1 MAFSPLSRAMELS
14 NQLIFVA
21 GTLFLL
27 SILAS
32 AFTPRLGVPLLLVF
46 LIVGMLAGEDGPG
59 RIHFSDY
66 HIANL
71 AGTAALAVI
80 LFDGGM
86 RTPLQNFRVGLRPAL
101 SLATIGVLV
110 TTAITG
116 AFAAWVLHL
125 SWIEGLLI
133 GAIVGSTD
141 AAAVFSLLHTNA
153 VHLNQRVT
161 SALEI
166 ESGTNDPMAVFLTL
180 GLLQYLLAPLDYT
193 WVEGLVLFVQ
203 QMGLGL
209 AFGLGGGWLL
219 VQLLNRLEISDSL
232 YPLLALSGG
241 MLVFGGTAMLGGSGF
256 LAVYLCGLML
266 GNRPLRAFASV
277 RRFHDGIAW
286 LAQIGMFLILG
297 LLATPSR
304 LVPLAIPAL
313 LIALVLILL
322 ARPLAVAMALLPF
335 RFPWREQAYIAWVG
349 LRGSVPMVLATF
361 PLLAGLPHAQMFF
374 DVAFFIVLVS
384 LVLQGWTVAPVAR
397 LLDLQMPQTSARVR
411 RIDLDLPG
419 GAGHEIVS
427 YRLSSGSAMVG
438 VKTKLLPIPDVSR
451 LVSVS
456 RGGKILPY
464 RDWGAL
470 QSGDYVSLLA
480 AQSELPLLDEVFTAR
495 RTSSNAIEAR
505 YFGEF
510 AIDPSASVEALVD
523 AYGLPVPA
531 DAMKQTLSAFIGGFL
546 NRPVVGDR
554 LRLGDME
561 LIVRRMDGERI
572 VGLGLRLPHEP
583 S

>member
-1 MAFSPLSRAMELS
+1 MEIA
-14 NQLIFVA
+14 NHLILV
-21 GTLFLL
+21 GGLLFIV

-32 AFTPRLGVPLLLVF
+32 ILSPRLGVPLLLVF

-59 RIHFSDY
+59 RIHFGDY
-66 HIANL
+66 HLANL

-101 SLATIGVLV
+101 ALATIGVLV
-110 TTAITG
+110 TTGITG

-180 GLLQYLLAPLDYT
+180 GLLQYMLAPLDYS
-193 WVEGLVLFVQ
+193 WLEGVVLFVQ

-209 AFGLGGGWLL
+209 LFGLGGGWLL
-219 VQLLNRLEISDSL
+219 TQLLNRLELSDSL

-241 MLVFGGTAMLGGSGF
+241 MLIFGGTALLGGSGF
-256 LAVYLCGLML
+256 LAAYLAGLML

-313 LIALVLILL
+313 LVALVLIFA
-322 ARPLAVAMALLPF
+322 ARPIAVALALAPF
-335 RFPWREQAYIAWVG
+335 SFPWREQAYIAWVG

-361 PLLAGLPHAQMFF
+361 PLLAGIAHAQMFF

-384 LVLQGWTVAPVAR
+384 LVLQGWSVAPVAR

-427 YRLSSGSAMVG
+427 YRISSSSMLVG
-438 VKTKLLPIPDVSR
+438 VKTKQLPIPDVSR
-451 LVSVS
+451 LVSVA
-456 RGGKILPY
+456 RDGQLLPY
-464 RDWGAL
+464 RAWGAL
-470 QSGDYVSLLA
+470 QAGDYVSLLA
-480 AQSELPLLDEVFTAR
+480 AQSELPLLDEVFSAR
-495 RTSSNAIEAR
+495 HPTGSADEVR

-510 AIDPSASVEALVD
+510 AIDPQAHVDALVA

-531 DAMKQTLSAFIGGFL
+531 DAGNQTLADFIAVYL
-546 NRPVVGDR
+546 TRPVVGDR
-554 LRLGDME
+554 LRLGEME
-561 LIVRRMDGERI
+561 LIVRKMDGERI
-572 VGLGLRLPHEP
+572 VGLGIRLPHEHA
-583 S
+583 

>member
-1 MAFSPLSRAMELS
+1 MELS

-21 GTLFLL
+21 GSLFLL

-46 LIVGMLAGEDGPG
+46 LLIGMLAGEDGPG
-59 RIHFSDY
+59 QIHFGDY
-66 HIANL
+66 HLANL

-86 RTPLQNFRVGLRPAL
+86 RTPLKNFRVGLRPAL
-101 SLATIGVLV
+101 SLATVGVLV
-110 TTAITG
+110 STAITG
-116 AFAAWVLHL
+116 AFAAWILKL
-125 SWIEGLLI
+125 SWVEGLLI

-153 VHLNQRVT
+153 MHLNQRVT
-161 SALEI
+161 AALEI

-180 GLLQYLLAPLDYT
+180 GLLQYLLHPHTFTAFDG
-193 WVEGLVLFVQ
+193 VFLFVQ

-209 AFGLGGGWLL
+209 AFGLGGGRLL
-219 VQLLNRLEISDSL
+219 EMLLNRLELSESL

-241 MLVFGGTAMLGGSGF
+241 MLIFGGTALLGGSGF
-256 LAVYLCGLML
+256 LAAYMAGLVM

-277 RRFHDGIAW
+277 RRFHDGMAW

-304 LVPLAIPAL
+304 LVPLAIPGL
-313 LIALVLILL
+313 LISLVLIVV
-322 ARPLAVAMALLPF
+322 ARPLAVVLSLTPF
-335 RFPWREQAYIAWVG
+335 RFQWREQAYIAWVG

-361 PLLAGLPHAQMFF
+361 PLIAGLPHAQTFF

-384 LVLQGWTVAPVAR
+384 LLVQGWTVAAAAR
-397 LLDLQMPQTSARVR
+397 LLDLQMPQTGTRVR
-411 RIDLDLPG
+411 RFDLDLPG
-419 GAGHEIVS
+419 GPGHEIVS
-427 YRLSSGSAMVG
+427 YRIGSSSALVG
-438 VKTKLLPIPDVSR
+438 VKTKALPLKDISR
-451 LVSVS
+451 IVSVA
-456 RGGKILPY
+456 RHGKLLHY

-470 QSGDYVSLLA
+470 QVGDYISLLA
-480 AQSELPLLDEVFTAR
+480 AQAELPLLDEVFSMRKSAGN
-495 RTSSNAIEAR
+495 SQENR

-510 AIDPSASVEALVD
+510 IIDSNARVDALVAAYDLPIPVD
-523 AYGLPVPA
+523 AH
-531 DAMKQTLSAFIGGFL
+531 GFTIEQFVGTYL
-546 NRPVVGDR
+546 RRPVVGDR
-554 LRLGDME
+554 LRLGQME
-561 LIVRRMDGERI
+561 LIVRKMDGVKI
-572 VGLGLRLPHEP
+572 TGLGLRLPRSE